1 MMSMSTS
8 DPDRCIA
15 GDEGAHGDRCSHGD
29 EGGHG
34 DDGSLTG
41 EPAGNRSGRAAV
53 NGSGDTSGHAPLAR
67 AQPLQAVPVP
77 PLPLHAVLSDE
88 GLRLFFPLAALH
100 VALWP
105 LAWVA
110 VWQFQ
115 LPLSRT
121 VSPVVWHVIE
131 MSCGG
136 WGAML
141 IGFLTTAVPEWTN
154 SERLRGRPLWVLCGL
169 WVTARIAGLVGADAL
184 LPVATAADL
193 AWLVLLIGYLV
204 TASIRTG
211 STRVLAFIGWLLGLL
226 AAVGLARLAMI
237 AGDNETA
244 LRWSRLGGAVY
255 LGLLGLVL
263 ARVSVQVS
271 NTVLD
276 PTGRSAPFRP
286 HPGRLNL
293 APGLVA
299 VALLAEAALQAGVAG
314 ASTAVSGF
322 LWVGAGAAF
331 LDRIAEGF
339 IGRRAARTE
348 ILALMGAA
356 AFAGVGLLTLGA
368 ARLGA
373 PWPEAGPWHLALMG
387 GLGTGVLAVLS
398 IAGRFHTGQPL
409 GLALATRTAFILLA
423 AAVLLRALPPMGLLP
438 WPPGPLHLL
447 ASVAWCVAFLSWL
460 RDYWPLFRDPGTL
473 QRQRC

>member
-1 MMSMSTS
+1 MTSMSIS
-8 DPDRCIA
+8 DPERGVSA
-15 GDEGAHGDRCSHGD
+15 GHDGDDANPDEGR
-29 EGGHG
+29 
-34 DDGSLTG
+34 
-41 EPAGNRSGRAAV
+41 PA
-53 NGSGDTSGHAPLAR
+53 
-67 AQPLQAVPVP
+67 PVM
-77 PLPLHAVLSDE
+77 PLHAVLSDE

-121 VSPVVWHVIE
+121 VSPFVWHAVE
-131 MSCGG
+131 MSSGG
-136 WGAML
+136 WGAVL

-154 SERLRGRPLWVLCGL
+154 TGRLRGRPLWVLCGL
-169 WVTARIAGLVGADAL
+169 WATARVAGLVGADAL
-184 LPVATAADL
+184 LPLAAAADL
-193 AWLVLLIGYLV
+193 AWLALLIGYLV
-204 TASIRTG
+204 VVSVRTR
-211 STRVLAFIGWLLGLL
+211 STRILAFIGWLVGLL
-226 AAVGLARLAMI
+226 IATGLARLAMLT
-237 AGDNETA
+237 GDNEAA
-244 LRWSRLGGAVY
+244 LSWARLGAAVY

-286 HPGRLNL
+286 HPGRMNL

-299 VALLAEAALQAGVAG
+299 VALLAEVAG
-314 ASTAVSGF
+314 TSTAVSGF
-322 LWVGAGAAF
+322 LWVSAGAAF

-339 IGRRAARTE
+339 IGRQAARTE
-348 ILALMGAA
+348 LLALMGAA
-356 AFAGVGLLTLGA
+356 AFAGAGLLSVGA
-368 ARLGA
+368 ARLVA
-373 PWPEAGPWHLALMG
+373 PWSEAGPWHLALMG

-409 GLALATRTAFILLA
+409 GLALATRSGFVLLA

-438 WPPGPLHLL
+438 WPPGPPHLL
-447 ASVAWCVAFLSWL
+447 ASIAWCAAFLLWF
-460 RDYWPLFRDPGTL
+460 RDYWPLFRDPATL
-473 QRQRC
+473 QGHLC